1 MANLILIRDLCEARK
16 MTIRELAERI
26 GRNESTLQA
35 AIRKGSTNS
44 NTIELIAKELRVPA
58 GYFFD
63 GWEESEKAQE
73 LQKENEHL
81 RAILAEKERTIEIL
95 MSDRETKSG
104 KMSAQCR
111 HND

>member
-44 NTIELIAKELRVPA
+44 TTIELIAKELRVPA

-63 GWEESEKAQE
+63 GWEASDSARE
-73 LQKENEHL
+73 LKKENDHL
-81 RAILAEKERTIEIL
+81 RALVAEKERTIEIL
-95 MSDRETKSG
+95 MSDRNAK
-104 KMSAQCR
+104 
-111 HND
+111 N

>member
-1 MANLILIRDLCEARK
+1 

-44 NTIELIAKELRVPA
+44 TTIELIAKELRVPA

-63 GWEESEKAQE
+63 GWEDSDNTRE
-73 LQKENEHL
+73 LKKENDHL
-81 RAILAEKERTIEIL
+81 RALLAEKERTIEIL
-95 MSDRETKSG
+95 MSDRNANK
-104 KMSAQCR
+104 
-111 HND
+111 

>member
-1 MANLILIRDLCEARK
+1 MANLILIRDLCEAQK

-44 NTIELIAKELRVPA
+44 TTIELIAKELRVPA

-63 GWEESEKAQE
+63 GWEVSDTARE
-73 LQKENEHL
+73 LKKENDHL
-81 RAILAEKERTIEIL
+81 RALLAEKERTIEIL
-95 MSDRETKSG
+95 MSDRNANK
-104 KMSAQCR
+104 
-111 HND
+111 

>member
-44 NTIELIAKELRVPA
+44 TTIELIARELRVPA

-63 GWEESEKAQE
+63 GWEDSEKALE
-73 LQKENEHL
+73 LQKENDHL

-95 MSDRETKSG
+95 ISERDAKIG
-104 KMSAQCR
+104 KMSAQSR

>member
-35 AIRKGSTNS
+35 AIRKGTTNS
-44 NTIELIAKELRVPA
+44 TTIELIAKELRVPA

-63 GWEESEKAQE
+63 GWEESDTARE
-73 LQKENEHL
+73 LKKENDHL
-81 RAILAEKERTIEIL
+81 RALLAEKERTIEIL
-95 MSDRETKSG
+95 MSDRNEK
-104 KMSAQCR
+104 K
-111 HND
+111 